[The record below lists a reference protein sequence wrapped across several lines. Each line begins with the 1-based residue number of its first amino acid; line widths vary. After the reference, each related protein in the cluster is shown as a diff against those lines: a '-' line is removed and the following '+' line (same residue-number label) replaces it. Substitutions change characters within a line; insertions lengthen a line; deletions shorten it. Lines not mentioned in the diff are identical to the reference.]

1 MDLNRAIDLINS
13 RNVDVYC
20 KKEPVVIKA
29 VDKNSKMA
37 KVKNLSTN
45 KTVLAPIDDLKDN
58 GVLNS

>member
-13 RNVDVYC
+13 KHVDVYC
-20 KKEPVVIKA
+20 KKEPVVIKS